1 MCDNCSSE
9 ILKHSSIYYRYLAY
23 AGIWE
28 NMLSQWKKNQ
38 FCVFKSWLKKTTY
51 KSQGHCTVYPISFYV
66 SFSWN
71 TCHSI
76 LRDFPCR
83 VMALFVFL
91 EPFYLKECHFLKKYQ
106 STHKISMQKRKLKV
120 MRTLIHVPV
129 DVCITLCMLKIL
141 QTEDEYR
148 SPI

>member
-38 FCVFKSWLKKTTY
+38 FCVFKSWLKKTTC
-51 KSQGHCTVYPISFYV
+51 KSQGHCISNFF
-66 SFSWN
+66 SFVIFMERFS
-71 TCHSI
+71 
-76 LRDFPCR
+76 LDFEGFSLW
-83 VMALFVFL
+83 VG
-91 EPFYLKECHFLKKYQ
+91 KKYQ
-106 STHKISMQKRKLKV
+106 SKHKISMQKRKLKV

-129 DVCITLCMLKIL
+129 DVCITLKY
-141 QTEDEYR
+141 YR
-148 SPI
+148 LRMNTGPQYNIE